1 MAIKVPSRQIEQFR
15 RSAPKFQQILR
26 SAKNRDVN
34 ESDTV
39 TIIGDILEEVFG
51 FDKYTEITR
60 EYVVRGTH
68 CDLATLVDGRLAYLV
83 EVKAVGIA
91 LKDSHLR
98 QAVDYGAKEG
108 LRWVV
113 LTNGIEWRIRGISW
127 EDRLTHEEVCRFN
140 FLEINPRNPSDQ
152 ELLYLLC
159 RRGVAKDLIGACSE
173 HRQACNRFVI
183 AALLQHDEV
192 LRSLRRM
199 LRRMTPGVPIDLE
212 QVRGILVNDVLKRGV
227 VESDEAKTVISRT
240 RRGLRKPL
248 GRRACRRNANPRL
261 AGAQQLQTTTFGHL
275 PQQSPAP

>member
-1 MAIKVPSRQIEQFR
+1 M
-15 RSAPKFQQILR
+15 
-26 SAKNRDVN
+26 
-34 ESDTV
+34 
-39 TIIGDILEEVFG
+39 FG

-113 LTNGIEWRIRGISW
+113 LTNGIEWRIHGISW
-127 EDRLTHEEVCRFN
+127 EDRLMHEEVCRFN

-159 RRGVAKDLIGACSE
+159 RRGVAKDLIGAYYE

-199 LRRMTPGVPIDLE
+199 LRRMNPGVSIDLE
-212 QVRGILVNDVLKRGV
+212 QVRDILVNDVLKREV
-227 VESDEAKTVISRT
+227 VESDEAKAVISRT
-240 RRGLRKPL
+240 RRSLRKPS
-248 GRRACRRNANPRL
+248 GRRTGRRSGRL
-261 AGAQQLQTTTFGHL
+261 ETPGDERKEGTA
-275 PQQSPAP
+275 PPAPPSQEAPAS

>member
-15 RSAPKFQQILR
+15 RSVPKFQQILR
-26 SAKNRDVN
+26 SAKDRDVN

-113 LTNGIEWRIRGISW
+113 LTNGIEWRTHGISW

-159 RRGVAKDLIGACSE
+159 RRGVAKDLIGAYYD

-199 LRRMTPGVPIDLE
+199 LRRMNPGVSIDLE
-212 QVRGILVNDVLKRGV
+212 QVRDIIVNDLLKREV
-227 VESDEAKTVISRT
+227 VESDEAKAAISRT
-240 RRGLRKPL
+240 RRSLRKPL
-248 GRRACRRNANPRL
+248 GRRACHRNANPRL
-261 AGAQQLQTTTFGHL
+261 AGAKLLQATTFGHL
-275 PQQSPAP
+275 PQQAPTT